1 MLLRVGGGFFCMLQ
15 VPCMDS
21 NGGGVGGGGAFCML
35 QVSVDE
41 MYQTLGT
48 KNLKIHIL

>member
-1 MLLRVGGGFFCMLQ
+1 MLLRVCGGGFFCMLQ

-21 NGGGVGGGGAFCML
+21 NGGGGML
-35 QVSVDE
+35 QVPVDE